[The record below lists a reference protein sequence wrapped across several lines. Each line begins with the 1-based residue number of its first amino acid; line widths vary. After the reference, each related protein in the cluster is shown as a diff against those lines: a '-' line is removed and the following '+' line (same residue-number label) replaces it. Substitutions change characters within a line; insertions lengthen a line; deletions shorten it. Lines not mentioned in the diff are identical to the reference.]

1 MNSYSVD
8 LVRRLRA
15 AAAIGLL
22 LAAGMSLPARA
33 GIETIKRMCIE
44 EKGLRECSVS
54 RPSFKPPAGWTVD
67 REVGAN
73 RGIEVFL
80 PAGKSFGNAPVLI
93 FGEARPNP
101 GKTPLAEWVAS
112 SDRKWT
118 AMQRDAKVVD
128 LPGVDLGS
136 AKREVIV
143 HRYENPTMKNQ
154 PIEIIA
160 YFADEDASGN
170 AFVVRLTLSGLRAKA
185 IEETRGVFDSVLRS
199 Y

>member
-1 MNSYSVD
+1 
-8 LVRRLRA
+8 
-15 AAAIGLL
+15 
-22 LAAGMSLPARA
+22 
-33 GIETIKRMCIE
+33 
-44 EKGLRECSVS
+44 
-54 RPSFKPPAGWTVD
+54 
-67 REVGAN
+67 
-73 RGIEVFL
+73 
-80 PAGKSFGNAPVLI
+80 
-93 FGEARPNP
+93 
-101 GKTPLAEWVAS
+101 
-112 SDRKWT
+112 
-118 AMQRDAKVVD
+118 MQRDAKVVD